1 MIKLTHHPKQKHTDK
16 SKTIVKNVSHENSN
30 PGAAGAAGTGASILQ
45 YIKINLLRLH
55 MEDIVKR
62 TALRLKMH
70 NVSGSIFHHVAILKR
85 ALDQQGIQCELIK
98 GFCVIMESK
107 EACEHYWIRE
117 TSTGLDFD
125 VAFAVAKLRSP
136 ELQALHPVLLES
148 CPPGLIHS
156 DETESAIREENFRL
170 FELFQRD
177 PKAFWHEA
185 PRDVVGFRVN

>member
-1 MIKLTHHPKQKHTDK
+1 
-16 SKTIVKNVSHENSN
+16 
-30 PGAAGAAGTGASILQ
+30 
-45 YIKINLLRLH
+45 
-55 MEDIVKR
+55 MEDLVKR

-85 ALDQQGIQCELIK
+85 ALDQKGLKCEVIK

-136 ELQALHPVLLES
+136 ELQALYPVLLES

-156 DETESAIREENFRL
+156 DEKESAIREENFRL
-170 FELFQRD
+170 FQLLQQD
-177 PKAFWHEA
+177 PKAFWREA
-185 PRDVVGFRVN
+185 PRDVMGFHVN